1 MESWVALYPYQ
12 ARRPDELS
20 VSAGERLRVWPQQQ
34 QPGWLLGCSLRTGAK
49 GYLPAAYARPAGLDD
64 SGYSEQVS
72 CGSPLPFTHALVD
85 LFLVTP
91 ALCSHC
97 NDYIWGQGCLGQRC
111 QDCGTSFHAGCL
123 GFAGLHPCLPPRDSA
138 ARPNASTS
146 ACQAAAAVPL
156 GEWSSENVLEWL
168 AAVNMLSCAGDLLRD
183 LKGSDLAGLD
193 RDRLRGLGLKE
204 EAAQEALLRC
214 LAELCRPAA
223 AAATTPTVPAG
234 VHHQGGDHELE
245 CGSFP
250 PGLEQCDSCRHL
262 LRGLAHQG
270 LLCRQCGLV
279 CHRAC
284 AATRGLPACRPSAA
298 SRPPPRQALLSLSTL
313 WRDLSVDHGDVP
325 PFLAR
330 CLREVEALCGRTPAG
345 TDLYAAYAQA
355 VSTSDRVHELALR
368 LAQDPRADLPGFDL
382 ACWLGAL
389 KKYLRELASP
399 LVPVHFYERFLEA
412 AKAGDDVGLVRL
424 AGQLPTPHARALR
437 ALLSHLCRVC
447 RLAHSRGRTERPL
460 RLAHSLAFVVL
471 RPPWEQAVSMARN
484 ARWHGRVLETLL
496 LRGDWGEPLPPFQDT
511 TPALPPR
518 RPSRSSQPPVDRS
531 LLEAEWYWGDISREE
546 CSEKLKDAADGTFLV
561 RDALDRG
568 SGDYTLTLRVGGSNK
583 LIKIYQRAGKF
594 GFSEPL
600 TFGSVPE
607 LISHYRRESLEHY
620 NNFLNVRLLYPV
632 SKFHQPDD
640 EEPRDEWASVER
652 VGQRLMEANREYL
665 ARSRQFD
672 QFHDQFNRLSQ
683 ELQLKGQALQSFDE
697 SAAMFEEQAELL
709 RHYCS
714 SAGGCGM
721 TEQEQRALEEN
732 AALLQRRL
740 AQLREAQGRL
750 ADEVR
755 AAQAYYKQLER
766 EINGLKLEVAQAAK
780 QREKC
785 QAWLQ
790 ARGVPKDRINKL
802 LQDSSGQPEAQG
814 HPHAQP
820 PLQPQPQTPAAAP
833 TPHSRRG
840 GGGAGTAE
848 ELPESSWFVADC
860 DRSQAMR
867 LLEGRCDG
875 TFLVRPSKNAGQF
888 ALSIVAEGKVNHCL
902 ILRTERGYGFIEPL
916 TTHPTL
922 RSLVQHYAH
931 NSLEEHN
938 PLLKTTMAHPVFGP
952 PS

>member
-1 MESWVALYPYQ
+1 MESLRHLYYRKKMECWVAVYPYQ

-20 VSAGERLRVWPQQQ
+20 VAAGERFRVWPQQQ
-34 QPGWLLGCSLRTGAK
+34 LQPGWLLGCSLRTGAQ
-49 GYLPAAYARPAGLDD
+49 GYLPAAYARPTGGLDD

-72 CGSPLPFTHALVD
+72 CSPPVTEDPSTHLLQD

-91 ALCSHC
+91 VLCNHC
-97 NDYIWGQGCLGQRC
+97 DDYIWGLGCLGKRC
-111 QDCGTSFHAGCL
+111 QECGASFHAGCS
-123 GFAGLHPCLPPRDSA
+123 GFAGLRPCLPPRDPA
-138 ARPNASTS
+138 ARPVC
-146 ACQAAAAVPL
+146 CQGSVSL
-156 GEWSSENVLEWL
+156 SEWSSENVLEWL
-168 AAVNMLSCAGDLLRD
+168 AAVNMLSCGGEALCE
-183 LKGSDLAGLD
+183 LKGADLAGLD
-193 RDRLRGLGLKE
+193 RERLRSLGCKE
-204 EAAQEALLRC
+204 ETTQDALLRC
-214 LAELCRPAA
+214 LAELCRPAPSPPTTTA
-223 AAATTPTVPAG
+223 ASQL
-234 VHHQGGDHELE
+234 HQGDHDLE

-284 AATRGLPACRPSAA
+284 AATRGLPACRPPA
-298 SRPPPRQALLSLSTL
+298 SRPRQALLALSAL
-313 WRDLSVDHGDVP
+313 WRDLGGDHPGTEVP
-325 PFLAR
+325 PVLSR
-330 CLREVEALCGRTPAG
+330 CLREAEALCQRTGA
-345 TDLYAAYAQA
+345 DLYEVYASSG
-355 VSTSDRVHELALR
+355 VPDRVHELALR
-368 LAQDPRADLPGFDL
+368 LAQDPHADLPGYDL
-382 ACWLGAL
+382 ACWVGTL

-399 LVPVHFYERFLEA
+399 VIPVHFYERLLEA
-412 AKAGDDVGLVRL
+412 AKAGDEAGVVRL
-424 AGQLPTPHARALR
+424 VGQLPAVHCRALR
-437 ALLSHLCRVC
+437 ALMAHLCRIC
-447 RLAHSRGRTERPL
+447 RLAHSRGRCERPV

-471 RPPWEQAVSMARN
+471 RPPWEQVVAMARN
-484 ARWHGRVLETLL
+484 ARWHGRVLEILL
-496 LRGDWGEPLPPFQDT
+496 LRGDWGEPLPVFQNGR

-518 RPSRSSQPPVDRS
+518 RPSRSSQQPPVDRS

-583 LIKIYQRAGKF
+583 LIKIYQRAGKY

-600 TFGSVPE
+600 TFNSVPE

-632 SKFHQPDD
+632 SKYHQPDD
-640 EEPRDEWASVER
+640 EDQREWNVER
-652 VGQRLMEANREYL
+652 VGQRLMETNREFL
-665 ARSRQFD
+665 SRSRQFD

-697 SAAMFEEQAELL
+697 AAAMFEEQADLL
-709 RHYCS
+709 QHFGRDCCS
-714 SAGGCGM
+714 G
-721 TEQEQRALEEN
+721 EQERRAVEEN
-732 AALLQRRL
+732 GALLQRRL
-740 AQLREAQGRL
+740 ALLREAQGRL

-755 AAQAYYKQLER
+755 ASQAYYKQLER

-802 LQDSSGQPEAQG
+802 LQDSSGQQE
-814 HPHAQP
+814 
-820 PLQPQPQTPAAAP
+820 T
-833 TPHSRRG
+833 SRRG
-840 GGGAGTAE
+840 ASGSLE
-848 ELPESSWFVADC
+848 EASSDSSWFVADC

-875 TFLVRPSKNAGQF
+875 TFLVRPSKNPGQF

-902 ILRTERGYGFIEPL
+902 ILRTERGYGFAEPL

-938 PLLKTTMAHPVFGP
+938 PLLKTTMAYPVFG
-952 PS
+952 SS

>member
-1 MESWVALYPYQ
+1 MP
-12 ARRPDELS
+12 
-20 VSAGERLRVWPQQQ
+20 VS
-34 QPGWLLGCSLRTGAK
+34 
-49 GYLPAAYARPAGLDD
+49 
-64 SGYSEQVS
+64 
-72 CGSPLPFTHALVD
+72 
-85 LFLVTP
+85 
-91 ALCSHC
+91 
-97 NDYIWGQGCLGQRC
+97 
-111 QDCGTSFHAGCL
+111 
-123 GFAGLHPCLPPRDSA
+123 
-138 ARPNASTS
+138 
-146 ACQAAAAVPL
+146 
-156 GEWSSENVLEWL
+156 EWSSENVLEWL

-183 LKGSDLAGLD
+183 LKGSDLPGLD

-214 LAELCRPAA
+214 LAELCRPT
-223 AAATTPTVPAG
+223 AATTPTVPVGA
-234 VHHQGGDHELE
+234 HHQGDHELE

-298 SRPPPRQALLSLSTL
+298 RPRQALLSLAAL
-313 WRDLSVDHGDVP
+313 WRDLSVDLGEVP

-330 CLREVEALCGRTPAG
+330 CLREVEALCQRAPAG
-345 TDLYAAYAQA
+345 TDLYAAYAHP
-355 VSTSDRVHELALR
+355 SSSSDRVHELALR
-368 LAQDPRADLPGFDL
+368 LAQDPRADLPGYDL
-382 ACWLGAL
+382 ACWVGTL

-412 AKAGDDVGLVRL
+412 AKAGDDVGLARL
-424 AGQLPTPHARALR
+424 AGQLPTSHARALR
-437 ALLSHLCRVC
+437 ALMSHLCRVC
-447 RLAHSRGRTERPL
+447 RLAHSRGRSERPL

-496 LRGDWGEPLPPFQDT
+496 LRGDWGEPLPPFQDSSS

-583 LIKIYQRAGKF
+583 LIKIYQRAGKY

-600 TFGSVPE
+600 TFASVPE

-632 SKFHQPDD
+632 SKYHQPDEE
-640 EEPRDEWASVER
+640 EEPRDEWSSAER

-697 SAAMFEEQAELL
+697 SAAMFEEQAQLL
-709 RHYCS
+709 QHFGRECCL
-714 SAGGCGM
+714 AGGGGG
-721 TEQEQRALEEN
+721 EQEQRALEEN

-802 LQDSSGQPEAQG
+802 LQDSSGQQQ
-814 HPHAQP
+814 QP
-820 PLQPQPQTPAAAP
+820 PPPLPSTEQPPQPQQQQQPPTAAA

-840 GGGAGTAE
+840 GGGAAE
-848 ELPESSWFVADC
+848 DFLPESSWLVKDC

-902 ILRTERGYGFIEPL
+902 ILRTERGFGFAEPL